1 MQKFALPIILAA
13 LSAVIVL
20 LGGLLGGVSFVVI
33 LKRLFIFALLMGGIG
48 FLLIYLLEKWG
59 IDLTSP
65 QTSPAP
71 GDSNSVSQEEN
82 INELGGDVSHSPG
95 EASSSNDESQSSD
108 DSSAGED
115 SLFDYTVKDDEDVE
129 FKPLDN
135 TIIEQEGRKYLN
147 IDGERIE
154 YDPKTAAKAIRQLLN
169 EDKENE

>member
-1 MQKFALPIILAA
+1 MQKFALPILLAA

-48 FLLIYLLEKWG
+48 FLLTYLLEKWG
-59 IDLTSP
+59 IDLSSSQAAQAP
-65 QTSPAP
+65 SGSQT
-71 GDSNSVSQEEN
+71 DSLEEN
-82 INELGGDVSHSPG
+82 INALGEKTPNT
-95 EASSSNDESQSSD
+95 SNE
-108 DSSAGED
+108 SSADEDGEQSMGEKNTSDD

-147 IDGERIE
+147 IDGEKIE
-154 YDPKTAAKAIRQLLN
+154 YDPKTAAMAIRQLLN